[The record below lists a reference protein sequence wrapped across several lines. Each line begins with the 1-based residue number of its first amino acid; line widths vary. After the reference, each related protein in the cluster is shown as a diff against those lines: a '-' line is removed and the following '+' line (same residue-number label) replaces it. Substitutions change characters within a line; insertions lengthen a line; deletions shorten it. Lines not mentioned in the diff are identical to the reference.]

1 MRTNNLH
8 FQDRL
13 LKLTEENEDWKG
25 THFIYK
31 KSRWC
36 FCLTGCEPPTKASFG
51 PHLQMATGSQL
62 LSVDFEV
69 FGHVQGVCF
78 RMYTEQEAA
87 RVGVVGWVKNT
98 RGGTVVGHLQGRADD
113 VQHMK
118 AWLSETGSPSS
129 RITKTSFSNERTLPA
144 LEMSGFSTRY

>member
-1 MRTNNLH
+1 
-8 FQDRL
+8 
-13 LKLTEENEDWKG
+13 
-25 THFIYK
+25 
-31 KSRWC
+31 
-36 FCLTGCEPPTKASFG
+36 
-51 PHLQMATGSQL
+51 MATGSQL

-118 AWLSETGSPSS
+118 KTILSVRVRRKAWLSETGSPSS